1 MAFKLYA
8 IPYYQ
13 ELMGV
18 PIPGTNRK
26 TQNLHVLL
34 FGLILSLDNSDKG
47 CWASRTELAK
57 RLDTSENVIRDR
69 RADLIR
75 LGWVSVKKNKFGEI
89 TNTYTTSVE
98 FCVTPTDNQLVVSE
112 PSASGN
118 DDHQLV
124 VHSTEVRPQSEYK
137 YKNINI
143 EYAISDEIAA
153 SSKSFEDSSS
163 KESETSSNNSVPFGE
178 PVKEMP
184 TRSLRPDKEKKAA
197 DAKRRADY
205 AMLGEIR
212 KHFGFAKGSGSP
224 EEKKL
229 LRARLDEGW
238 TKDEIIKVIT
248 WIKENREWYNDK
260 PIQVCLAS
268 KVFDEYQAS
277 NVPPEQTMDKEQ
289 LHRWRMTH
297 DEEYREKVME
307 EYYASK
313 EE

>member
-1 MAFKLYA
+1 MAFKLYS
-8 IPYYQ
+8 IPYYP
-13 ELMGV
+13 ELVGV
-18 PIPGTNRK
+18 PIPGTKRK
-26 TQNLHVLL
+26 TQTLHALL
-34 FGLILSLDNSDKG
+34 FGYISSLDNSEDG
-47 CWASRTELAK
+47 CYASKTKIAK
-57 RLDTSENVIRDR
+57 RLGTTENVIKDR
-69 RADLIR
+69 RADLIK
-75 LGWVSVKKNKFGEI
+75 LGWVTVEKNKFGEI
-89 TNTYTTSVE
+89 SRMYAAGVQ
-98 FCVTPTDNQLVVSE
+98 FCVTPTSNAQIAGVQRTDCYGSNAQI
-112 PSASGN
+112 AR
-118 DDHQLV
+118 
-124 VHSTEVRPQSEYK
+124 STEVRPQSEYK
-137 YKNINI
+137 YKNKNI

-153 SSKSFEDSSS
+153 SSKSFEDYSS
-163 KESETSSNNSVPFGE
+163 KESETSSNNSVPFDE

-184 TRSLRPDKEKKAA
+184 TRSLRPDKEKKSA

-248 WIKENREWYNDK
+248 WIKENREWYKDK

-313 EE
+313 